1 MLLPTSSSSHS
12 HSHSCSYTT
21 RTLYPMVD
29 SPSSCGLC
37 YVDCRVCVIRVSR
50 WLDIY
55 IYFLIFIYIIF
66 QLLFLLYFTLLWCI
80 SLHSKYLC
88 IYPFRFAIGFDNIL
102 TPFYCIFLSLWGKYA
117 ISLVPIFLYSYIPK
131 FLLYCVGGF
140 PNWFWDFLS
149 HLYPH
154 SYNVF
159 GILEAAKCRV
169 SNLMGCWGLRW
180 NGNYPTT

>member
-117 ISLVPIFLYSYIPK
+117 IALVPIFLNSYYIVWVVSQTDSEISY
-131 FLLYCVGGF
+131 LIYIHTATMYLE
-140 PNWFWDFLS
+140 FWKRRNAELA
-149 HLYPH
+149 
-154 SYNVF
+154 
-159 GILEAAKCRV
+159 ILWDVEDYVEMVAIRFTYI
-169 SNLMGCWGLRW
+169 NI
-180 NGNYPTT
+180 Y